1 MNEPRDHQPKNRP
14 VFVRDKRHID
24 PVTLQPRY
32 GGAGG
37 DSAEPAPSAGPG
49 LTGGPGDP
57 ARSWPTVDRPPA
69 ASAQPQPQSSGRT
82 EKSDQTKGK
91 ERTETDELRAQLQER
106 TADLQRLK
114 AEYDNYRK
122 RVQRDRLAVREI
134 AVANVLAGL
143 LPVLDAVQNA
153 DEAGEVTGGFRL
165 VIDALEHELAALGL
179 ESFGRE
185 GERFDPALH
194 EAVSYDHSNR
204 VDRPVCAAV
213 HRPGYRVG
221 GHLLRPAQV
230 TVAEPP
236 PKPPGEQPGA

>member
-1 MNEPRDHQPKNRP
+1 MNQPHDHQSKDRL
-14 VFVRDKRHID
+14 VLVRDKRRID

-32 GGAGG
+32 GDADGE
-37 DSAEPAPSAGPG
+37 SAELAPPVGPGRNGGVSERPAQSRAAGP
-49 LTGGPGDP
+49 
-57 ARSWPTVDRPPA
+57 AH
-69 ASAQPQPQSSGRT
+69 PQPGGRT
-82 EKSDQTKGK
+82 EAKAQPKGTEQE
-91 ERTETDELRAQLQER
+91 ERTETEVLRAQLQER

-143 LPVLDAVQNA
+143 LPVLDAVQHA
-153 DEAGEVTGGFRL
+153 DEAGEVTGGFRQ
-165 VIDALEHELAALGL
+165 VTDALQRQLAALGL
-179 ESFGRE
+179 ESFGRA
-185 GERFDPALH
+185 GELFDPALH
-194 EAVSYDHSNR
+194 EAVAYDPSDR
-204 VDRPVCAAV
+204 VDRPTCAAV

-236 PKPPGEQPGA
+236 PEPPIITEN